1 MMLSEVESWVLDESD
16 GPEADL
22 GPPTDRGPPGR
33 TWASRGAPQEGP
45 PGGPSGSAVDLDDFL
60 GDYEQPQTSLWATGT
75 DVDLSPLGPGP
86 NDGAAAATVAAA
98 TAAAAAVTKDRPSWP
113 LLQSEEPA
121 RSGLTRSTGEDS
133 TDPRRPLQGPKPPW
147 APPSLSCSDK
157 PAAGSLGPTA
167 LGRMRWVESYFWDFV
182 SRGSI
187 RGLCRE
193 VYSSV
198 FLSYLYVFVL
208 LVNGWVLLRWLSLAP
223 VDGVL
228 VAAETFVSFMLI
240 FEVTLRSIVLGP
252 TCFSSCAHIFDC
264 AVTAISVTLF
274 INSGDLQSLFRAS
287 RAPPVPRGTS
297 GASGAADDF
306 LRELMTTLRIVTQVV
321 RLVPL
326 AMHQKRAKLP
336 QDGVDFSRLDPY
348 DDL

>member
-16 GPEADL
+16 GADADL

-33 TWASRGAPQEGP
+33 TWASRGAPQEGS
-45 PGGPSGSAVDLDDFL
+45 PGAPSGSAVDLDDFL

-98 TAAAAAVTKDRPSWP
+98 TAAAAAVAKDRSSWP

-121 RSGLTRSTGEDS
+121 RSGLTRRTGEDS
-133 TDPRRPLQGPKPPW
+133 SDPRRPLQGPKPPW
-147 APPSLSCSDK
+147 APPSLNCSDK
-157 PAAGSLGPTA
+157 PASGSLGPTA
-167 LGRMRWVESYFWDFV
+167 LGRMRWVENCFWDFM
-182 SRGSI
+182 SHGSI

-228 VAAETFVSFMLI
+228 VTAETFVSFMLI
-240 FEVTLRSIVLGP
+240 FEVTLRSIVL
-252 TCFSSCAHIFDC
+252 
-264 AVTAISVTLF
+264 
-274 INSGDLQSLFRAS
+274 
-287 RAPPVPRGTS
+287 
-297 GASGAADDF
+297 
-306 LRELMTTLRIVTQVV
+306 V
-321 RLVPL
+321 RLL
-326 AMHQKRAKLP
+326 QK
-336 QDGVDFSRLDPY
+336 
-348 DDL
+348 